1 VKKASARGKAAK
13 SERSGKSPAVPWRVI
28 YLLLAAFAAFS
39 VVVGIY
45 LNVPAGCGLLLMVAL
60 AAYYVHRIARQME
73 RDAAERE
80 LYVTRLRYA
89 EARTRQIL
97 DTAGDGILTVD
108 ELGTIKSFNRA
119 AVRIFGY
126 RADEVIGRS
135 VTTLFSTAGQAGHL
149 DPAVGTGEAKV
160 IGATGEVEGRRR
172 DGSTFPVEPAV
183 SKVREGSQR
192 RVTYV
197 VRDLTERRRAEESLR
212 RAHDE
217 LEHRVQERTAQL
229 AAVNQELRAEIGE
242 RKRAEQTLQQRAREL
257 AEAQRRLSTLSSQLL
272 ATQEAERRHLARE
285 LHDEIGQ
292 TLTALKLNL
301 QAAQALAGPEG
312 LAPLEESLG
321 IVDRTIE
328 QVRNLSLDLRP
339 AMLDDLGLAAALRW
353 YVNRQAKR
361 ADYVAELDLDDALP
375 RLPPAQETMCFRV
388 VQEALTNV
396 ARHAQASQ
404 VWIAIRGAGD
414 KIGLSV
420 RDDGVGFDVAAARQR
435 AVHGASLGLL
445 GIEER
450 VRLVGG
456 SLEIRSAAGKG
467 AEIRVEFPLTAPAVL
482 AAE

>member
-1 VKKASARGKAAK
+1 VAKKASARGKAAK
-13 SERSGKSPAVPWRVI
+13 SKRSGDSPAVPWRVI
-28 YLLLAAFAAFS
+28 YFLLAVFAVFS
-39 VVVGIY
+39 VFISIY
-45 LNVPAGCGLLLMVAL
+45 LNTLSGGALLIMILL
-60 AAYYVHRIARQME
+60 ATYYVHKIAQRME
-73 RDAAERE
+73 RDAKERE

-135 VTTLFSTAGQAGHL
+135 VSMLFSSTL
-149 DPAVGTGEAKV
+149 DPGVGTGEAKI
-160 IGATGEVEGRRR
+160 IGATGEVLEGRRK

-192 RVTYV
+192 RLTYV
-197 VRDLTERRRAEESLR
+197 LRDLTERRKAEEALR

-217 LEHRVQERTAQL
+217 LEQRVQQRTAQL
-229 AAVNQELRAEIGE
+229 AAANQG
-242 RKRAEQTLQQRAREL
+242 LQKRAREL
-257 AEAQRRLSTLSSQLL
+257 AEAQRRLSTLSAQLL

-285 LHDEIGQ
+285 LHDEVGQ

-301 QAAQALAGPEG
+301 QAARSLTGPEG
-312 LAPLEESLG
+312 QAPLEESLG

-361 ADYVAELDLDDALP
+361 ADFVAELDLDDALP

-435 AVHGASLGLL
+435 AVRGASLGLL

-456 SLEIRSAAGKG
+456 SLEIRSAAGEG
-467 AEIRVEFPLTAPAVL
+467 AEICVEFPLTAPAV

>member
-1 VKKASARGKAAK
+1 VAKKAKPEGPDR
-13 SERSGKSPAVPWRVI
+13 SPAFLWPI
-28 YLLLAAFAAFS
+28 LYLLLAAG
-39 VVVGIY
+39 VVYTVLVGVY
-45 LNVPAGCGLLLMVAL
+45 LQSLLVGGFLIVLGLVGYLFYQL
-60 AAYYVHRIARQME
+60 ARQSQLDTIE
-73 RDAAERE
+73 RDHF
-80 LYVTRLRYA
+80 VSRLRLA

-126 RADEVIGRS
+126 RADEVVGKS
-135 VTTLFSTAGQAGHL
+135 VSMLFSQTAPG
-149 DPAVGTGEAKV
+149 VGTGEARI
-160 IGATGEVEGRRR
+160 IGGKGEPVEGRRK

-197 VRDLTERRRAEESLR
+197 LRDLTERRRAEEELR

-217 LEHRVQERTAQL
+217 LERRVGQRTAEL
-229 AAVNQELRAEIGE
+229 AAANQVLE
-242 RKRAEQTLQQRAREL
+242 KRAHEL
-257 AEAQRRLSTLSSQLL
+257 AVAKRRLSTLSAQLL

-301 QAAQALAGPEG
+301 QAARSLTGPEG
-312 LAPLEESLG
+312 QTPLQESLG

-361 ADYVAELDLDDALP
+361 ADFVAELDLDETLP

-404 VWIAIRGAGD
+404 VWIAIRGAGE
-414 KIGLSV
+414 KMSLSV
-420 RDDGVGFDVAAARQR
+420 RDDGAGFNVNAARQR
-435 AVHGASLGLL
+435 AVRGASLGLL

-450 VRLVGG
+450 VHLVGG
-456 SLEIRSAAGKG
+456 TLEIRSAVGEG
-467 AEIRVEFPLTAPAVL
+467 AEIRVEFPLTAPVAP